1 MITLYFFQVNVSID
15 KTSTGYRK
23 HASMAFGNITEM
35 IESIDGLDM
44 PISSRL
50 LHHYP
55 SFLNIPLENV
65 TMTGD
70 STSSYLR

>member
-1 MITLYFFQVNVSID
+1 
-15 KTSTGYRK
+15 
-23 HASMAFGNITEM
+23 MAFGNITEM